1 MSQSHENVEH
11 APHDPAHG
19 HDDHHGGD
27 DHGGNGKYWVVF
39 VLLCLLTTCS
49 FLTYFEWWE
58 EAIPVSVSRAF
69 MMAVSCGK
77 ALLVMLFFMHLIWEA
92 NWKWVLT
99 VPAGMMSIFL
109 MCMLIP
115 DIGLRTNHYS
125 NQRWLHAP
133 QPVIEHVDSDHGP
146 SGDH

>member
-1 MSQSHENVEH
+1 MSDIPENPEY
-11 APHDPAHG
+11 AAHKPT
-19 HDDHHGGD
+19 DHHD

-49 FLTYFEWWE
+49 FFTYFDWWDQ
-58 EAIPVSVSRAF
+58 AIPTSVSRAF

-115 DIGLRTNHYS
+115 DVGYRTHHYNS
-125 NQRWLHAP
+125 SRWLHAP
-133 QPVIEHVDSDHGP
+133 QPVMTDHADGNTP
-146 SGDH
+146 QTPGH